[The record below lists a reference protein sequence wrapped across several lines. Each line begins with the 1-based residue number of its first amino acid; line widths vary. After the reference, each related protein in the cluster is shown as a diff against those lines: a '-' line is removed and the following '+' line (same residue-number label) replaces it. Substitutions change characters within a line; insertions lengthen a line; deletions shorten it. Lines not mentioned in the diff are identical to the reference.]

1 MFAPRLLLRVAC
13 LVALA
18 TLVPGGC
25 VVTVDPIDNG
35 DGDGDGGTTTD
46 KVTVRV
52 INATNHTLD
61 PEIYLA
67 RAPMSVEDLFSPS
80 RKYTAYGVGR
90 LGLIAAADS
99 DEFTVDCAAA
109 RMVGTAGG
117 LFGGGSDN
125 NDLTNPAGSGTQLV
139 LTQDLVFFCGD
150 RITFTYRGSGG
161 EFSTTLD
168 IDP

>member
-1 MFAPRLLLRVAC
+1 MFTSRFLLRAAC

-25 VVTVDPIDNG
+25 VVSVDPIDTG
-35 DGDGDGGTTTD
+35 GSGGGGGTAEL
-46 KVTVRV
+46 VTIRI

-67 RAPMSVEDLFSPS
+67 AEPVSVDDLFAAS
-80 RKYTAYGVGR
+80 RKYTTFGVGR

-109 RMVGTAGG
+109 RMVATAGG
-117 LFGGGSDN
+117 SFGGGADN
-125 NDLTNPAGSGTQLV
+125 NDLTAPAGSGTRLV

-150 RITFTYRGSGG
+150 RITFTYRGSGDT
-161 EFSTTLD
+161 FSTELD
-168 IDP
+168 ID